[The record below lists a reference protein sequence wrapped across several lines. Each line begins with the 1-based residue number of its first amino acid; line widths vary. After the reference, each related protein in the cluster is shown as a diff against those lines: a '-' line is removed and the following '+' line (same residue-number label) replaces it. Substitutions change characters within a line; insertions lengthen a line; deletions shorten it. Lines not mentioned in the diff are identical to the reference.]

1 MSRIFEFM
9 CEMAKFVEE
18 GRSERKQVEPTAED
32 LFVTLMAHPNFQTY
46 VGTSGLRAESLRAI
60 YGIAELAR
68 REAEA
73 RKGQTV
79 RNT

>member
-18 GRSERKQVEPTAED
+18 GKSERKPVGPTAED
-32 LFVTLMAHPNFQTY
+32 LFVTLMAHPTFQMY
-46 VGTSGLRAESLRAI
+46 VGASGLRAESLRAI

-73 RKGQTV
+73 IKGRTV
-79 RNT
+79 PNL